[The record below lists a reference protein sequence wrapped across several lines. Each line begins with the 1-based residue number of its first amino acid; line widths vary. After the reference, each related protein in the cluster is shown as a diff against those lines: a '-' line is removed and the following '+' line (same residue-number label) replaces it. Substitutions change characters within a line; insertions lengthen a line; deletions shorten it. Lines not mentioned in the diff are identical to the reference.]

1 MEDDAGPTKTVA
13 QEAEEGEFEDTGA
26 GAGGAPEEA
35 QALYGEVVL
44 WVKAVGA

>member
-1 MEDDAGPTKTVA
+1 MEDDAGPAETVA
-13 QEAEEGEFEDTGA
+13 QEVEESEFEDTGA

-44 WVKAVGA
+44 WIKAVGA